1 MTSLGAPESKTTIY
15 DDVTIT
21 AKVRNCGPA
30 PVERHDRSKRI
41 SVTTTTQEFGGS
53 HRGARP
59 ANHDPPLRVRINL
72 AADLRPIVDP
82 SGPPTISC
90 VQKLASLAIPLL
102 VGVVRRDSLV
112 ANPRTQ
118 RRILA
123 ADGMSPMTPT
133 GSHATK
139 LRQRYDGWSTLS
151 EFVPTLFDKTKEKNM
166 DLTIP
171 QEVTE
176 YVRDHFR
183 RCNQLLA
190 IDLST
195 FPAIHEE
202 SLDMNFVSYFSRYQT
217 PVRLPCNWIVRIDS
231 HFIGGGRHFGTWEV
245 ADIGIMMMF
254 RHKGKIIKSKLVFL
268 QSKRLY
274 PNPLKYTEESK
285 HYRPF
290 GLGRLLV
297 PDEDH
302 MRLIES
308 KILEFKSTS
317 RYRAFKKNDQ
327 QQTAMDHFERRW
339 NTKMYYLFYNP
350 VCIPLRVKMPME
362 STPTFESMSSAAE

>member
-1 MTSLGAPESKTTIY
+1 M
-15 DDVTIT
+15 
-21 AKVRNCGPA
+21 
-30 PVERHDRSKRI
+30 
-41 SVTTTTQEFGGS
+41 
-53 HRGARP
+53 
-59 ANHDPPLRVRINL
+59 
-72 AADLRPIVDP
+72 
-82 SGPPTISC
+82 
-90 VQKLASLAIPLL
+90 
-102 VGVVRRDSLV
+102 
-112 ANPRTQ
+112 
-118 RRILA
+118 
-123 ADGMSPMTPT
+123 
-133 GSHATK
+133 
-139 LRQRYDGWSTLS
+139 
-151 EFVPTLFDKTKEKNM
+151 
-166 DLTIP
+166 
-171 QEVTE
+171 
-176 YVRDHFR
+176 
-183 RCNQLLA
+183 LA

-285 HYRPF
+285 HVRPF

-317 RYRAFKKNDQ
+317 RYRAFKKNDR

-339 NTKMYYLFYNP
+339 NTEMYYLFYNP

-362 STPTFESMSSAAE
+362 STPTFESNVIGCRIVRKDRMDSALAPSKSGYSPSYKDVRDRLPSRLEGHDFTAGWRLEVFISELMLTCREGLVDDSPNFETMLTIMNQKSSPISSAISITFDIQD